1 MSTADSASADPD
13 TKPEPIKTELPSSSP
28 LSSLASDD
36 FEPPFTPV
44 RPRRNVTAPKRFGT
58 PSDDDPKPIPQ
69 QPKRS
74 TPAKKKAKA
83 PKKVEWDVEGL
94 LKCEGSPLASANLR
108 SILCNPMAWSALDQN
123 DKAEILALF
132 PDKGHILDAGTED
145 ARPNFASLM
154 NDDSF
159 RYDCAA
165 YTENIAEGR
174 HDPEWLA
181 EAWSAHERRKA
192 GDFDKYLMD
201 KLEEEWG
208 VEIPEDMRIRRDLP
222 EAEKKTN
229 ESANGKT
236 NGSAN
241 GDANGSA
248 NGSANGDAPRMKI
261 LSRKTEV
268 RDSMEIDELAL

>member
-1 MSTADSASADPD
+1 
-13 TKPEPIKTELPSSSP
+13 
-28 LSSLASDD
+28 
-36 FEPPFTPV
+36 
-44 RPRRNVTAPKRFGT
+44 
-58 PSDDDPKPIPQ
+58 
-69 QPKRS
+69 
-74 TPAKKKAKA
+74 
-83 PKKVEWDVEGL
+83 
-94 LKCEGSPLASANLR
+94 
-108 SILCNPMAWSALDQN
+108 MAWTALDQN

-132 PDKGHILDAGTED
+132 PDNGHILDAGTED

-174 HDPEWLA
+174 HDAEWLA

-208 VEIPEDMRIRRDLP
+208 VEIPEEMKILRDLP
-222 EAEKKTN
+222 EKKAN
-229 ESANGKT
+229 E
-236 NGSAN
+236 
-241 GDANGSA
+241 
-248 NGSANGDAPRMKI
+248 SANGDAPRMKI
-261 LSRKTEV
+261 MSRKREV